1 MQPNFH
7 HFFKIQAIDAYKN
20 NIAIGSLN
28 NLKTNIE
35 CIRWD
40 VRLIANK
47 AIGGTW
53 VKKIIL
59 FLISKSKNNGFT
71 LRVFEKMKNTILMN
85 TR

>member
-28 NLKTNIE
+28 SLKTNIE

-47 AIGGTW
+47 AIGGT
-53 VKKIIL
+53 L
-59 FLISKSKNNGFT
+59 F
-71 LRVFEKMKNTILMN
+71 
-85 TR
+85 